1 MRVYAPATRA
11 NLQRLHTGASWTPTG
26 PCFAVTPA
34 LRGWVESDGPAD
46 DEQLELVALTEA
58 ARESLRLLGPGATAP
73 DAVRA
78 VLALDL
84 AADQVVVDDAGP
96 EDPPG
101 RVRVL
106 VGEVPLARVA
116 AVHADE
122 SENDRFSSITS
133 RFVTSSSAAPP
144 ESPPRVSRLTLSRRD
159 EPGVT
164 TVPGHDPLGVVE
176 YPMGRQADAS
186 AFELAAMPSAAGA
199 SGTNLVR
206 DRN

>member
-11 NLQRLHTGASWTPTG
+11 DLQRLHTGASWTPTG

-58 ARESLRLLGPGATAP
+58 ARDSLRLLGPGATAP

-122 SENDRFSSITS
+122 E
-133 RFVTSSSAAPP
+133 
-144 ESPPRVSRLTLSRRD
+144 
-159 EPGVT
+159 
-164 TVPGHDPLGVVE
+164 
-176 YPMGRQADAS
+176 
-186 AFELAAMPSAAGA
+186 SAAGA
-199 SGTNLVR
+199 VAAAAAALTAADRGDPEAEAVVGRLNDHDLLWFDPAELGLVLGAR
-206 DRN
+206 AQAAP